1 MSCLSHLSLPMTN
14 TTPDPVA
21 AKVPQKASPPPGEET
36 PRVPSWAGPG
46 AAVFTTLTK
55 DSVSCALQDGVLGP
69 PVLHL
74 DFPSKGDQTGLSPRS
89 KFIGANPNPHNPFSL
104 FHTSAQGGSG
114 ESEALAGPPTG
125 LFPGF

>member
-1 MSCLSHLSLPMTN
+1 MTN

-55 DSVSCALQDGVLGP
+55 DSVDPVPSRMGFLGHLSFTLTFLPRVTRLACLQGANSLGP
-69 PVLHL
+69 IPTPTTPSPYSTLLPRAPV
-74 DFPSKGDQTGLSPRS
+74 
-89 KFIGANPNPHNPFSL
+89 
-104 FHTSAQGGSG
+104 QGGSG

-125 LFPGF
+125 LLPGF